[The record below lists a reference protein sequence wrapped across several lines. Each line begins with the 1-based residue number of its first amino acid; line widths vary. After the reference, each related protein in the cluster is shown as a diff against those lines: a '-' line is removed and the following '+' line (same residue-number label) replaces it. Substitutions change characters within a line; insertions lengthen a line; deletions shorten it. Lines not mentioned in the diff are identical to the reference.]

1 MVEEAAANV
10 SVEFGRGGGALDVSC
25 EEGWR
30 RGIMAVGAEFQQ
42 VKTKKKK
49 KRNENKQIKTNTIR

>member
-42 VKTKKKK
+42 VKKKKKK
-49 KRNENKQIKTNTIR
+49 KRREQTN